1 MWWDDFLVVS
11 EVITACDVYHGPFF
25 WASSQPL
32 FHGIVANTI
41 ACLCWCYHQQKKQ
54 TNPPFLGLIKLKTP
68 YPIPFRRIS
77 IISFFVL
84 IQRKEPKKNQG
95 KPDRSA
101 RFAKPRAN
109 FCFNPNTSCIAAVQS
124 VFDFVSVFA
133 NNPAWLYNIRIYS
146 INYIEEWLS

>member
-1 MWWDDFLVVS
+1 MS
-11 EVITACDVYHGPFF
+11 ITGHFF
-25 WASSQPL
+25 ASSRHL
-32 FHGIVANTI
+32 FQGRGANTI

-84 IQRKEPKKNQG
+84 IQRKKPKKNQG

-101 RFAKPRAN
+101 RFAELPALILEKKNPENKLAHHLNGGLARK
-109 FCFNPNTSCIAAVQS
+109 FNMPPLFHLTPILSALYS
-124 VFDFVSVFA
+124 VKCHFADFIFICYLLVS
-133 NNPAWLYNIRIYS
+133 
-146 INYIEEWLS
+146 